1 MLSAQQLSILQ
12 ELADGDDHP
21 VNRHKHRALTNLL
34 NDGYIEEVGDGIWC
48 ITIEG
53 REAHAAAM
61 AATAEPKPPRIPKR
75 KGITVQP
82 AAPQPRFNIAPLPA
96 KPAEDFCDPKPPA
109 ENSPVG
115 TGLDLSASPIVAPI
129 PQDVS
134 VVVPSK
140 TLGGASS
147 PLSASGEGFIVG
159 LDHAF
164 DVHIAQP
171 DRSILQ
177 LEVLRG
183 INRD

>member
-75 KGITVQP
+75 KGITIQP
-82 AAPQPRFNIAPLPA
+82 AAPQPRFNIAPLPP
-96 KPAEDFCDPKPPA
+96 KPAEDFYDPKPPA
-109 ENSPVG
+109 ANNTPSPHGEGAGGEVSSHIVPQD
-115 TGLDLSASPIVAPI
+115 TPAFAYLSMGDKASPLP
-129 PQDVS
+129 
-134 VVVPSK
+134 
-140 TLGGASS
+140 
-147 PLSASGEGFIVG
+147 ASGEGFIVG

>member
-12 ELADGDDHP
+12 ELADGGDHP

-61 AATAEPKPPRIPKR
+61 AATAEPKPRGRRSHAPKPDPR
-75 KGITVQP
+75 
-82 AAPQPRFNIAPLPA
+82 PRFNIAPMP
-96 KPAEDFCDPKPPA
+96 KPAEDFYDPQPPA
-109 ENSPVG
+109 DVG
-115 TGLDLSASPIVAPI
+115 TGLALSASPLVTPS
-129 PQDVS
+129 QDAS
-134 VVVPSK
+134 AVVPSK
-140 TLGGASS
+140 TLGASVS
-147 PLSASGEGFIVG
+147 PLPASGEGQGVGFIMG

-164 DVHIAQP
+164 EVHIAQP

-177 LEVLRG
+177 LEILRG
-183 INRD
+183 IIHD